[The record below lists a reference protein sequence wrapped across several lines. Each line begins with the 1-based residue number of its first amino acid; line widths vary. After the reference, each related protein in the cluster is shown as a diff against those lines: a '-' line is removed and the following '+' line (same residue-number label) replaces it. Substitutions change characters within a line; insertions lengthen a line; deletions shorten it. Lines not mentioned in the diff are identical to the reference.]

1 MAFGKPISII
11 PFFIAMRKFIVN
23 AFLLFVTALTG
34 CNGTKTFECRYV
46 SGTVQHGEFGNALI
60 TIGEEVVRTDDS
72 GRYVCPVF
80 PYCELGNACIK
91 CAGYSDVY
99 MSVSELLS
107 KPDVEPKKLK
117 KHTVSS
123 NFGEH
128 RLQLGYSRLSA
139 ELDSASVF
147 FDKNNKRVESFEVS
161 LAEDS
166 EIEGVFNDVWPG
178 GQILM
183 KSLDFYKQGH
193 YTHYN
198 SKLCEGLAEL
208 RAYEKYGEQVSLGK
222 GSSIA
227 LSFDT
232 YSREDILFWWY
243 DEELGCWV
251 AEKRGSKELGR
262 HTAMVD
268 KLGWWCAYNP
278 KRPRLATHEWPWDE
292 QLMQEDD
299 DFIAFS
305 STLTDIA
312 GVPIPYAVL
321 TVRERNGGQV
331 LGTCRTDKNGRFLF
345 YSYVDVDVTFEGYH
359 ICEPTPYYPFVKDVF
374 HPYCIPIEKKE
385 KVFQKKIRLTN
396 CMLGK
401 DKKRLT
407 DSEFIKKG
415 TYLSRDSMSR
425 PLALDYPDMRRENSP
440 ISWQSFQLEFSKPS
454 GIKRKSLLKHGD
466 LGGLLDIDAS
476 KPIKLIVATED
487 GFQLNI
493 KRVTDAYGREA
504 MIDLYNDYV
513 NPRALLTGKLN
524 VEFFGADSVFNQTVN
539 FNRFSKSTFMKPK
552 APNNGN
558 VWIYALIVMLFC
570 VAVVL
575 WMEKEEIKNRLKIW
589 LHGKDSTADA
599 QVRLIA
605 CVLQLHLVLTIRQKQ
620 LIVQYADKLGFYNFL
635 PMVEVA
641 VKGDNSISDGDYQ
654 ELNKRLSLS
663 ERRELV
669 HLLFKLAAEDDG
681 IKNDE
686 WHLVSQIMSNLKLNK
701 ANVVYMQRRYS
712 PLRSEFGDYSS
723 YYSSS
728 GGKSSG
734 STDSGG
740 DPAKNSAYASDYA
753 ELGLTTCATKEE
765 VQQAYHKLA
774 MEYHPDLPKN
784 AGRHNECVR
793 KMAAVNV
800 AYRRLTQHL

>member
-1 MAFGKPISII
+1 
-11 PFFIAMRKFIVN
+11 MRKFIVN
-23 AFLLFVTALTG
+23 AFLLFVIALTG
-34 CNGTKTFECRYV
+34 CNETKTFEFRYV

-80 PYCELGNACIK
+80 PYSELGNACIK

-99 MSVSELLS
+99 MSVSELLAPPDE
-107 KPDVEPKKLK
+107 KPIKLSWE
-117 KHTVSS
+117 TRSA
-123 NFGEH
+123 NFGEPLWLAYG
-128 RLQLGYSRLSA
+128 RVSA
-139 ELDSASVF
+139 ELDSATVF
-147 FDKNNKRVESFEVS
+147 RNKNNQIVRSFDVS

-166 EIEGVFNDVWPG
+166 KVEGVFNDMLPG
-178 GQILM
+178 GRIL
-183 KSLDFYKQGH
+183 KNSIKFYH
-193 YTHYN
+193 EDY
-198 SKLCEGLAEL
+198 CAGLAEL
-208 RAYEKYGEQVSLGK
+208 RVYEKHGGLVSLGK
-222 GSSIA
+222 GSSIT
-227 LSFDT
+227 LSFDASESF
-232 YSREDILFWWY
+232 YPKNVWFWWY

-251 AEKRGSKELGR
+251 AEKRVSKEYGKY
-262 HTAMVD
+262 TAKVD
-268 KLGWWCAYNP
+268 KLGWWCAYAF
-278 KRPRLATHEWPWDE
+278 RPSRNL
-292 QLMQEDD
+292 LGEDA
-299 DFIAFS
+299 DFKAFT
-305 STLTDIA
+305 STLTDYA
-312 GVPIPYAVL
+312 GVPVPYALL
-321 TVRERNGGQV
+321 TVSNGGQV
-331 LGTCRTDKNGRFLF
+331 LGTCRTDRNGRFLF

-385 KVFQKKIRLTN
+385 KVFPKKIRLTN

-425 PLALDYPDMRRENSP
+425 PLALDHPDMRRENSP
-440 ISWQSFQLEFSKPS
+440 ISWQSFQLEFLEPS
-454 GIKRKSLLKHGD
+454 GIKRKSLLQHGD

-487 GFQLNI
+487 EFQLNI

-539 FNRFSKSTFMKPK
+539 FNRFSKSTFMKPQTSTD
-552 APNNGN
+552 GN
-558 VWIYALIVMLFC
+558 VLVNILLTVLYCVLSFVM
-570 VAVVL
+570 VYL
-575 WMEKEEIKNRLKIW
+575 WKNKKEYNELSFKDSLKKW
-589 LHGKDSTADA
+589 WNGKDSTADA

-605 CVLQLHLVLTIRQKQ
+605 CVLQLHLVFTNRQKQ
-620 LIVQYADKLGFYNFL
+620 LIGQYADKLGFYNFL

-701 ANVVYMQRRYS
+701 ANCVYMQRRYS

-728 GGKSSG
+728 GDKGSG
-734 STDSGG
+734 STNSGG

-753 ELGLTTCATKEE
+753 ELGLTSSATKEE

-800 AYRRLTQHL
+800 AYKRLTQHL

>member
-1 MAFGKPISII
+1 
-11 PFFIAMRKFIVN
+11 
-23 AFLLFVTALTG
+23 
-34 CNGTKTFECRYV
+34 
-46 SGTVQHGEFGNALI
+46 
-60 TIGEEVVRTDDS
+60 
-72 GRYVCPVF
+72 
-80 PYCELGNACIK
+80 
-91 CAGYSDVY
+91 
-99 MSVSELLS
+99 
-107 KPDVEPKKLK
+107 
-117 KHTVSS
+117 
-123 NFGEH
+123 
-128 RLQLGYSRLSA
+128 
-139 ELDSASVF
+139 
-147 FDKNNKRVESFEVS
+147 
-161 LAEDS
+161 
-166 EIEGVFNDVWPG
+166 
-178 GQILM
+178 
-183 KSLDFYKQGH
+183 
-193 YTHYN
+193 
-198 SKLCEGLAEL
+198 
-208 RAYEKYGEQVSLGK
+208 
-222 GSSIA
+222 
-227 LSFDT
+227 
-232 YSREDILFWWY
+232 
-243 DEELGCWV
+243 
-251 AEKRGSKELGR
+251 
-262 HTAMVD
+262 
-268 KLGWWCAYNP
+268 
-278 KRPRLATHEWPWDE
+278 
-292 QLMQEDD
+292 
-299 DFIAFS
+299 
-305 STLTDIA
+305 
-312 GVPIPYAVL
+312 
-321 TVRERNGGQV
+321 
-331 LGTCRTDKNGRFLF
+331 
-345 YSYVDVDVTFEGYH
+345 
-359 ICEPTPYYPFVKDVF
+359 
-374 HPYCIPIEKKE
+374 
-385 KVFQKKIRLTN
+385 
-396 CMLGK
+396 MLGK

-425 PLALDYPDMRRENSP
+425 PLALDHPDMRRENSP

-589 LHGKDSTADA
+589 LHGKDSTAEA

-620 LIVQYADKLGFYNFL
+620 LIVQYADKLGFYNFF

-654 ELNKRLSLS
+654 ELNKRFSLS

-728 GGKSSG
+728 GGKGSGSSG
-734 STDSGG
+734 GSSDSN
-740 DPAKNSAYASDYA
+740 KNSAYASDYA
-753 ELGLTTCATKEE
+753 ELGLTSSATKEE

-784 AGRHNECVR
+784 ASRHNECVH